1 MNTWQRQVQDFHEK
15 FGVSVGT
22 DLNMDNR
29 ELRAK
34 LILEEAVET
43 VAAMGYD
50 VNASFRIPDEQS
62 YEASRWVDFF
72 GTRVCA
78 EDIVEVVD
86 GLADLIYVALGT
98 AVSFGVDLGPIFDE
112 VHRTNMAKDGGATR
126 DDGKILKPDGWVGP
140 DIAGILRAQAE
151 CE

>member
-50 VNASFRIPDEQS
+50 VNAVIRIPGEGRGKT
-62 YEASRWVDFF
+62 RWVEFYGHADS
-72 GTRVCA
+72 

-112 VHRTNMAKDGGATR
+112 VHRTNIAKDGGATR